1 MSENGGWRWGEVV
14 IGSMRLAGKGK
25 ALLYD
30 LNALFGLNGGFSGV
44 PPWPFLGVP

>member
-30 LNALFGLNGGFSGV
+30 LNALFGLK
-44 PPWPFLGVP
+44 